1 MPNIKQIIN
10 FFNTNDK
17 KKIIIIILLFL
28 IGALFESISVGL
40 ILPIFSILIGGKDSL
55 LNSELFIKFSPD
67 FMIKILENNSEQTIL
82 FSSLI
87 IITVVYF
94 IKNFYLS
101 GSYYLAYKI
110 IYQFQTDISDNLFK
124 KYLSLPYNFFLNSN
138 IEINFGNFFIALL
151 LSLLLSLIVK
161 ITYLKV
167 GRALNDKDYFS
178 DTFIPLAIIT
188 TLVITVVKFSLAL
201 SLGLV
206 GALSI
211 VRFRAAIKEPEEL
224 VYLFFVIAIGLA
236 NGANQFLLS
245 IISTLI
251 IVFFLIIR
259 NIFKDNKNKDGNFGS
274 DTNIISINISKDAK
288 NIDTI
293 IEELKNNFKYLKLKS
308 ANFDKTQHN
317 YIFWYEIDED
327 KKMAL
332 LKEIPKYCDENI
344 NISIYSK
351 SGAFE

>member
-1 MPNIKQIIN
+1 MEQLQNLTKGDLN
-10 FFNTNDK
+10 FFVNQNIQID
-17 KKIIIIILLFL
+17 I
-28 IGALFESISVGL
+28 
-40 ILPIFSILIGGKDSL
+40 P
-55 LNSELFIKFSPD
+55 NFI
-67 FMIKILENNSEQTIL
+67 
-82 FSSLI
+82 
-87 IITVVYF
+87 
-94 IKNFYLS
+94 
-101 GSYYLAYKI
+101 
-110 IYQFQTDISDNLFK
+110 
-124 KYLSLPYNFFLNSN
+124 
-138 IEINFGNFFIALL
+138 
-151 LSLLLSLIVK
+151 LSLIFASILSFCIQLFYIKYSSSLSNRKEFSKNFVILAVTTCIVIMIVK
-161 ITYLKV
+161 
-167 GRALNDKDYFS
+167 S
-178 DTFIPLAIIT
+178 
-188 TLVITVVKFSLAL
+188 SLAL

-259 NIFKDNKNKDGNFGS
+259 NTFMNKRNKDVNFGS
-274 DTNIISINISKDAK
+274 DANIISINISNDAK

-293 IEELKNNFKYLKLKS
+293 VDELRNNFKYLKLKS
-308 ANFDKTQHN
+308 ANFDKFQN
-317 YIFWYEIDED
+317 SYVFWYEIEED